1 MRGKICITTVV
12 VFVLILTMPFASST
26 SSGINFLDATVSDKA
41 DAHTNS
47 VTINENQTIIASS
60 YSTYIELH
68 NSSSLELIKR
78 FDFGRELYHI
88 EFSPDGGYLAAS
100 MSANE
105 AIPDSIRIIDVENLE
120 LLSAQARG
128 NNRPGNLDYSPDG
141 SKIITPNMNNGAQVL
156 NSITLN
162 EILTLNGEH
171 TSDVTC
177 TSFSAT
183 GNYIITGD
191 ESGKV
196 KLWNSN
202 GEITNIEIDV
212 EEEIVGCDFS
222 TLDAKFAISTITG
235 NIFSYTTT
243 GSSLHSLNLGDN
255 HEIKWSDDED
265 ILYVLESDSNPAVI
279 ALDGSTFEIIHITH
293 LMHKSLDFAIAETD
307 GMLSRIFVATDSNH
321 IAVYGIPEYP
331 EGYGMMGSD
340 LDGDNIPDTI
350 DNDDD
355 GDSYEDDYDFNCV
368 NSTVCSRDP
377 DLETIRSMVI
387 EISGDT
393 LVIED
398 IYTMSQ
404 SDTYLFRNLTRRGII
419 SDQRISY
426 EETNMLEDAF
436 CNNMDQNDY
445 IQKLRNSIDLSVGQV
460 DNGTLQCNIIA
471 GLSFTKTY
479 DKEQIKFAIKT
490 SFDVQPNVS
499 LPLTISLNSQISIV
513 ESSIT
518 HKMEN
523 HPILI
528 QQVNTDEEIF
538 FSLWWN
544 SATSE
549 EPLLNFTS
557 SNLEESDINTII
569 DLIIENSLLIVLAL
583 TSTALIIW
591 ALIRRKNLNSVIL
604 DESEFEDAKEV
615 DGDEELIEDFSHEDY
630 DNYGEEY
637 SRPQPIEDVDYQ
649 SIHYDEDSILSE
661 SIPAEEKPTDRRA
674 FTLDDDV
681 TNSESQVKRRA
692 GKMNRNAHGPI
703 MSTKRKRLDGKLD
716 VPGEQKIS
724 KKKTVSSVKTRKVA
738 NSKKVR
744 KVRSSKKD
752 D

>member
-12 VFVLILTMPFASST
+12 VFVLILTMPHASST

-265 ILYVLESDSNPAVI
+265 ILYVLESD
-279 ALDGSTFEIIHITH
+279 
-293 LMHKSLDFAIAETD
+293 
-307 GMLSRIFVATDSNH
+307 
-321 IAVYGIPEYP
+321 
-331 EGYGMMGSD
+331 
-340 LDGDNIPDTI
+340 
-350 DNDDD
+350 
-355 GDSYEDDYDFNCV
+355 
-368 NSTVCSRDP
+368 
-377 DLETIRSMVI
+377 
-387 EISGDT
+387 
-393 LVIED
+393 
-398 IYTMSQ
+398 
-404 SDTYLFRNLTRRGII
+404 
-419 SDQRISY
+419 
-426 EETNMLEDAF
+426 
-436 CNNMDQNDY
+436 
-445 IQKLRNSIDLSVGQV
+445 
-460 DNGTLQCNIIA
+460 
-471 GLSFTKTY
+471 
-479 DKEQIKFAIKT
+479 
-490 SFDVQPNVS
+490 
-499 LPLTISLNSQISIV
+499 
-513 ESSIT
+513 
-518 HKMEN
+518 
-523 HPILI
+523 
-528 QQVNTDEEIF
+528 
-538 FSLWWN
+538 
-544 SATSE
+544 
-549 EPLLNFTS
+549 
-557 SNLEESDINTII
+557 
-569 DLIIENSLLIVLAL
+569 
-583 TSTALIIW
+583 
-591 ALIRRKNLNSVIL
+591 
-604 DESEFEDAKEV
+604 
-615 DGDEELIEDFSHEDY
+615 
-630 DNYGEEY
+630 
-637 SRPQPIEDVDYQ
+637 
-649 SIHYDEDSILSE
+649 
-661 SIPAEEKPTDRRA
+661 
-674 FTLDDDV
+674 
-681 TNSESQVKRRA
+681 
-692 GKMNRNAHGPI
+692 
-703 MSTKRKRLDGKLD
+703 
-716 VPGEQKIS
+716 
-724 KKKTVSSVKTRKVA
+724 
-738 NSKKVR
+738 
-744 KVRSSKKD
+744 
-752 D
+752 

>member
-1 MRGKICITTVV
+1 MRSRICITTVV
-12 VFVLILTMPFASST
+12 IFVLIFTMPLASST

-47 VTINENQTIIASS
+47 VSINENQTIIASS
-60 YSTYIELH
+60 HSTFIELH
-68 NSSSLELIKR
+68 NSSTLELIKR
-78 FDFGRELYHI
+78 FDLGKELYDI
-88 EFSPDGGYLAAS
+88 EFSPDGKYLAAS

-105 AIPDSIRIIDVENLE
+105 AIPDSLRVIDVENLN
-120 LLSAQARG
+120 LLSAQAKG

-141 SKIITPNMNNGAQVL
+141 AKIIAPNTNNGAQIL
-156 NSITLN
+156 NSITMN
-162 EILTLNGEH
+162 EIATLNGEH

-177 TSFSAT
+177 TGFSKT
-183 GNYIITGD
+183 GNYVITGD

-196 KLWNSN
+196 KVWNTD
-202 GEITNIEIDV
+202 GELTNIDIDV

-222 TLDAKFAISTITG
+222 NLDAKFAISTTTG
-235 NIFSYTTT
+235 NIFSYTIT
-243 GSSLHSLNLGDN
+243 GSSLQSLNLGDN
-255 HEIKWSDDED
+255 HGIKWSDDED
-265 ILYVLESDSNPAVI
+265 ILYVLESDSNPSVI

-293 LMHKSLDFAIAETD
+293 LMHKSLDFAIVETN
-307 GMLSRIFVATDSNH
+307 GMLSHVFVATDSNH
-321 IAVYGIPEYP
+321 IAVYGSPEYP
-331 EGYGMMGSD
+331 DGYGMMGSD
-340 LDGDNIPDTI
+340 LDGDNIPDSI
-350 DNDDD
+350 DKDDD
-355 GDSYEDDYDFNCV
+355 GDSFEDDYDFNCL

-393 LVIED
+393 LMVED

-445 IQKLRNSIDLSVGQV
+445 IQKLRDSIDLAVGQV
-460 DNGTLQCNIIA
+460 KNGTLQCNIIT

-479 DKEQIKFAIKT
+479 DKEQIKFSIKT
-490 SFDVQPNVS
+490 SFDVQPNVTI
-499 LPLTISLNSQISIV
+499 PLTVSLNTQISIV

-528 QQVNTDEEIF
+528 QQINTDEEIF

-544 SATSE
+544 SEASDD
-549 EPLLNFTS
+549 PLLNFTS
-557 SNLEESDINTII
+557 NNLDETDINSFI
-569 DLIIENSLLIVLAL
+569 DLMIENYLLIVLAL
-583 TSTALIIW
+583 TAIALSIW
-591 ALIRRKNLNSVIL
+591 LLIRRKNLNSLIL
-604 DESEFEDAKEV
+604 DESEFEDA
-615 DGDEELIEDFSHEDY
+615 EEIDDDIDLMENISNEDY
-630 DNYGEEY
+630 EDEVGEY
-637 SRPQPIEDVDYQ
+637 SKPQPIDDVDYL
-649 SIHYDEDSILSE
+649 SIDYEEDSIVSE
-661 SIPAEEKPTDRRA
+661 SIPDEEKPTDRRA
-674 FTLDDDV
+674 FTLDDED

-692 GKMNRNAHGPI
+692 GRMNRNAQGPI

-716 VPGEQKIS
+716 VPGEQNIS
-724 KKKTVSSVKTRKVA
+724 KKKTVGTVKTRKVA
-738 NSKKVR
+738 NPKKVR
-744 KVRSSKKD
+744 KVRTVKKD